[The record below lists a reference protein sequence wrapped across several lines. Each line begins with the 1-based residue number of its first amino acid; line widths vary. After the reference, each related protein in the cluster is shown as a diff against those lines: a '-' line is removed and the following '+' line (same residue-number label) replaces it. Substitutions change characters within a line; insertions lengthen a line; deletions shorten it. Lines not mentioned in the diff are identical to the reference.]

1 MGKYYFTPEQVEQLR
16 QNKYVKNAF
25 YGIRPVVTS
34 IVLFSVYGII
44 SQTVY
49 QVFLLEYNT
58 GKLPSQILI
67 EMGFDY
73 KVLGQSRIDNIVQ
86 STRKQ
91 SLRPEGF
98 KDTRNGN
105 SGRPVTRDLSQ
116 EEIIAKQKA
125 EIELLKA
132 KVEFLSDLKRL
143 EREAMWK
150 ASKSKKKKS
159 SK

>member
-1 MGKYYFTPEQVEQLR
+1 MGKNYFTPEQVEQLK
-16 QNKYVKNAF
+16 QNKYVKNVSDKAITYTEEF
-25 YGIRPVVTS
+25 RE
-34 IVLFSVYGII
+34 
-44 SQTVY
+44 
-49 QVFLLEYNT
+49 VFLLEYNT
-58 GKLPSQILI
+58 GKLPSQILM
-67 EMGFDY
+67 EMGFDC
-73 KVLGQSRIDNIVQ
+73 KVLGKKRIQMISQRV
-86 STRKQ
+86 RKQ
-91 SLRPEGF
+91 STRPEGF
-98 KDTRNGN
+98 KDTRADNPN
-105 SGRPVTRDLSQ
+105 MGRPSTKDLTA

>member
-1 MGKYYFTPEQVEQLR
+1 MGKNYFTPEQVEQLR
-16 QNKYVKNAF
+16 QNKYVKNVSEKAITYTEEF
-25 YGIRPVVTS
+25 KE
-34 IVLFSVYGII
+34 
-44 SQTVY
+44 
-49 QVFLLEYNT
+49 VFLLEYNE
-58 GKLPSQILI
+58 GKLPSQILD

-73 KVLGQSRIDNIVQ
+73 KVLGERRVSNITQAVK
-86 STRKQ
+86 KQ
-91 SLRPEGF
+91 SVRPEGF
-98 KDTRNGN
+98 KDTRTDNPN
-105 SGRPVTRDLSQ
+105 MGRHSTKDLTT

-143 EREAMWK
+143 EREAMWA

>member
-1 MGKYYFTPEQVEQLR
+1 MGKNYFTPEQIEQLR
-16 QNKYVKNAF
+16 QNKYVKN
-25 YGIRPVVTS
+25 VSEKS
-34 IVLFSVYGII
+34 ITYTEEFKE
-44 SQTVY
+44 
-49 QVFLLEYNT
+49 VFLLEYNG
-58 GKLPSQILI
+58 GKLPSQILT

-73 KVLGQSRIDNIVQ
+73 KALGERRVSNITQAVK
-86 STRKQ
+86 KQ

-98 KDTRNGN
+98 KDTRTDNPN
-105 SGRPVTRDLSQ
+105 VGRPSTKNLTT

>member
-1 MGKYYFTPEQVEQLR
+1 MGKKYFTQEQVEQLR
-16 QNKYVKNAF
+16 QNKYVKNVSEKAITYTEEF
-25 YGIRPVVTS
+25 KE
-34 IVLFSVYGII
+34 
-44 SQTVY
+44 
-49 QVFLLEYNT
+49 VFLLEYNE
-58 GKLPSQILI
+58 GKLPSQILD

-73 KVLGQSRIDNIVQ
+73 KVLGERRVSNITQSVK
-86 STRKQ
+86 KQ
-91 SLRPEGF
+91 SVRPEGF
-98 KDTRNGN
+98 KDTRADNPN
-105 SGRPVTRDLSQ
+105 MGRPSTKDLTS

-143 EREAMWK
+143 EREVIWK

>member
-1 MGKYYFTPEQVEQLR
+1 MGKNYFTPEQVEQLR
-16 QNKYVKNAF
+16 QNKYVKKVSEKAITYTEEF
-25 YGIRPVVTS
+25 KE
-34 IVLFSVYGII
+34 
-44 SQTVY
+44 
-49 QVFLLEYNT
+49 VFLLEYNS
-58 GKLPSQILI
+58 GKLPSQILV

-73 KVLGQSRIDNIVQ
+73 KILGKSRIDNI
-86 STRKQ
+86 SRRYRKQ

-98 KDTRNGN
+98 KDTRTDNPN
-105 SGRPVTRDLSQ
+105 VGRPSTKDLTA